1 MEQGESAASF
11 GGKQSQ
17 EDQQV
22 ADIGFHLKVIEP
34 FSISLHSLGL
44 LRSPSLPQMSAW
56 SSKGPS
62 ERIPGDR
69 EAKKGGLAAHW
80 ELHAI
85 WRYKEHSYNEP
96 LVEFLDILTNH

>member
-44 LRSPSLPQMSAW
+44 LRSHR
-56 SSKGPS
+56 SKLMLW
-62 ERIPGDR
+62 
-69 EAKKGGLAAHW
+69 EAKKGGSSPLQSTCGWEAALTLAKWDNIGVHFF
-80 ELHAI
+80 
-85 WRYKEHSYNEP
+85 EP
-96 LVEFLDILTNH
+96 LHPCEDKMSIKKSFHF

>member
-44 LRSPSLPQMSAW
+44 LRSHRFKLMLW
-56 SSKGPS
+56 
-62 ERIPGDR
+62 
-69 EAKKGGLAAHW
+69 EAKKGGKFPVAVEAVVSRDCLLLRPPWNDEPAAH
-80 ELHAI
+80 
-85 WRYKEHSYNEP
+85 
-96 LVEFLDILTNH
+96 

>member
-44 LRSPSLPQMSAW
+44 LRSHR
-56 SSKGPS
+56 SKLMLW
-62 ERIPGDR
+62 
-69 EAKKGGLAAHW
+69 EAKKGGKFAVAADMCLGGCPNPSKI
-80 ELHAI
+80 EQCV
-85 WRYKEHSYNEP
+85 KST
-96 LVEFLDILTNH
+96 FLNLYTHGKTK

>member
-44 LRSPSLPQMSAW
+44 LRSHHCGRQGKGTGSAPLQ
-56 SSKGPS
+56 SKPRIVETFMLFCLFKWTPFMK
-62 ERIPGDR
+62 ERNRVSQKNIN
-69 EAKKGGLAAHW
+69 
-80 ELHAI
+80 I
-85 WRYKEHSYNEP
+85 
-96 LVEFLDILTNH
+96 LD

>member
-44 LRSPSLPQMSAW
+44 LRSHR
-56 SSKGPS
+56 SKLMLW
-62 ERIPGDR
+62 
-69 EAKKGGLAAHW
+69 EAKKGGKFAVAVDMWPGGCPNPSEIEQCW
-80 ELHAI
+80 ECI
-85 WRYKEHSYNEP
+85 
-96 LVEFLDILTNH
+96 FLNLYAPVKTK

>member
-44 LRSPSLPQMSAW
+44 LRSPSLPQMSA
-56 SSKGPS
+56 
-62 ERIPGDR
+62 
-69 EAKKGGLAAHW
+69 
-80 ELHAI
+80 
-85 WRYKEHSYNEP
+85 
-96 LVEFLDILTNH
+96 